1 MKVYKDSLQDILKNC
16 ETVLGLNEL
25 VQNKS
30 MVRMPIEEFFSEL
43 QKRNLREKS
52 GTRDINVSC
61 SHLIC
66 SLCYTNS
73 RCNFRRVSVLDFSS
87 HTRIDIL
94 ANLLLPFRKRENLTK
109 DIKKNAISIMQYLD
123 MLESKNKKFIGTMS
137 YRYIRL
143 FVVFLAV
150 NDYAH
155 ASMVVEFLLDQI
167 FLSESLDKAVKQK
180 LKDLVDSKLA
190 AKKMS
195 KMYKT
200 GEYYNNNE
208 DTEEEENEIVDEI
221 SEDLNQKPVKKK
233 KRKEKEQTKENIEK
247 EYKKSDRETL
257 ADMLNILEKENNIDK
272 EYKDEELKDNDYK
285 EPLKNKKKD
294 TKEAIYFHNQFT
306 QEMEPIDES
315 QYSES
320 KVKKSNIFG
329 GND

>member
-52 GTRDINVSC
+52 GTRDVNVSC

-109 DIKKNAISIMQYLD
+109 DIKKNALSIMQYLD

-143 FVVFLAV
+143 FIVFLAV

-190 AKKMS
+190 AKRMS

-200 GEYYNNNE
+200 GEYYSNNE
-208 DTEEEENEIVDEI
+208 DNEEEHKMEDDI
-221 SEDLNQKPVKKK
+221 SEEVNQKPLRKK
-233 KRKEKEQTKENIEK
+233 KRKEKEENVEKNTKR
-247 EYKKSDRETL
+247 SDKDPL
-257 ADMLNILEKENNIDK
+257 VDMLKILERDTSTVEEAKE
-272 EYKDEELKDNDYK
+272 EEELKDNTNK
-285 EPLKNKKKD
+285 ESTNKKD
-294 TKEAIYFHNQFT
+294 SRDSVYFHNQFT

-315 QYSES
+315 QYDES